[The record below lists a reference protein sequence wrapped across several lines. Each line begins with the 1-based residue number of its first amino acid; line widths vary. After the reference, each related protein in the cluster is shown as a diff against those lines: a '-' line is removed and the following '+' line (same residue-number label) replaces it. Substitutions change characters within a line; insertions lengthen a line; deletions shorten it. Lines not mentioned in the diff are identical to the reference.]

1 MPAWL
6 PKHPIPMK
14 TVFRNCFLAN
24 FAIEPETMQRL
35 LPPPL
40 EPDVYEGKAFLSIVI
55 ADMERMRPAF
65 LPAVCGVNY
74 TQVVYRAVIRCQ
86 GERGVHF
93 LRSDADNRWMCL
105 LGNGLTFFHF
115 HFSRT
120 RWQQEGGCIQFDL
133 TSPFRHHADIH
144 ATYEVYPTLRQM
156 PSTSRFRS
164 LAEAQEFLVE
174 LYAAYASDASGI
186 SRVRIKRGVWNIE
199 IVQDIERDY
208 AFMNGSRMFPKGTAS
223 LDSVFYVRNL
233 PYRWYTLEKLS
244 VTD

>member
-1 MPAWL
+1 MSALL

-14 TVFRNCFLAN
+14 TAFRHCFLVN
-24 FAIEPETMQRL
+24 FAVEPEAMQRL

-40 EPDVYEGKAFLSIVI
+40 SPDLYDGKAFLSIVI
-55 ADMERMRPAF
+55 ADMEKMRPAF
-65 LPAVCGVNY
+65 LPAAFGVSY

-115 HFSRT
+115 NYSRIQ
-120 RWQQEGGCIQFDL
+120 WQQEGGCIQFDL

-144 ATYEVYPTLRQM
+144 ATYEVSPPLAQM
-156 PSTSRFRS
+156 PSTSRFLS
-164 LAEAQEFLVE
+164 LAQAQEFLVE
-174 LYAAYASDASGI
+174 LYAAYASDTSGV
-186 SRVRIKRGVWNIE
+186 SRVRIKRGVWNIQ
-199 IVQDIERDY
+199 IVQDTERVY
-208 AFMNGSRMFPKGTAS
+208 EFMNGSRMFPEGTAS

-233 PYRWYTLEKLS
+233 PYRWYTLEKIAA
-244 VTD
+244 